1 MGAHHSLRSERGVTK
16 VSIPTRSIGALL
28 LCAASPAALTATQ
41 QDSVVYDLA
50 RGSRF
55 EVTAHKSGFFS
66 FAGHEHLIRAR
77 SFSGRIVYFPSA
89 PERSRL
95 EIVVPSD
102 SLEVLTPPDTA
113 EIRKVTASMRTDVL
127 DVAHYPEIRFE
138 STALTRSGDGFHVTG
153 RLTMVG
159 KSQEVLVDV
168 KTTVGPDTLRAA
180 GEFEVKQTAFG
191 IRPYRGGPG
200 GLVRVADRVTFHFE
214 AIGLRAG
221 SN

>member
-1 MGAHHSLRSERGVTK
+1 MTVRTTAA
-16 VSIPTRSIGALL
+16 ALL
-28 LCAASPAALTATQ
+28 LAASVTSTALAQ
-41 QDSVVYDLA
+41 QDSVIYA
-50 RGSRF
+50 IGPGSRF
-55 EVTAHKSGFFS
+55 EVTAHKSGVFS

-77 SFSGRIVYFPSA
+77 SFSGRIVYFPAA

-102 SLEVLTPPDTA
+102 SLEVLTPPDTE

-138 STALTRSGDGFHVTG
+138 STALTHSGDGFHVTG
-153 RLTMVG
+153 TLTMVG
-159 KSQEVLVDV
+159 KSQEVMVDV
-168 KTTVGPDTLRAA
+168 TTTVGPDTLHAA
-180 GEFEVKQTAFG
+180 GGFEVKQTAFG

-200 GLVRVADRVTFHFE
+200 GLVRVADKVTFHFE

>member
-1 MGAHHSLRSERGVTK
+1 MTGRTLAAS
-16 VSIPTRSIGALL
+16 LL
-28 LCAASPAALTATQ
+28 LAASLTTPALAQ
-41 QDSVVYDLA
+41 QDSVIYVIA
-50 RGSRF
+50 PGSRF
-55 EVTAHKSGFFS
+55 EVTSHKSGLFS

-77 SFSGRIVYFPSA
+77 AFTGRIIYVPSA
-89 PERSRL
+89 PEGSRF
-95 EIVVPSD
+95 EIVVPAD
-102 SLEVLTPPDTA
+102 SLEVLTPPDTE

-138 STALTRSGDGFHVTG
+138 STALKQSGDGFHVTG

-159 KSQEVLVDV
+159 KSQEVMVDV

-200 GLVRVADRVTFHFE
+200 GLVRVADQVTFHFE
-214 AIGLRAG
+214 AIGLVCGHSCAPEH
-221 SN
+221 

>member
-1 MGAHHSLRSERGVTK
+1 MTGRAIVAS
-16 VSIPTRSIGALL
+16 LL
-28 LCAASPAALTATQ
+28 LAASQASPSVAQ
-41 QDSVVYDLA
+41 QDSVVYVIA
-50 RGSRF
+50 HGSRF

-95 EIVVPSD
+95 ELVVPSD
-102 SLEVLTPPDTA
+102 SLEVLTPPDTE
-113 EIRKVTASMRTDVL
+113 EIRKVTATMRTDVL
-127 DVAHYPEIRFE
+127 DVAHHPEIRFE
-138 STALTRSGDGFHVTG
+138 STALSRSGDGFHVTG
-153 RLTMVG
+153 KLTMVG
-159 KSQEVLVDV
+159 KSQEVTLDV

-180 GEFEVKQTAFG
+180 GQFEVKQTAFG

-200 GLVRVADRVTFHFE
+200 GLVRVADQVTFHFE
-214 AIGLRAG
+214 AIGLRAA

>member
-1 MGAHHSLRSERGVTK
+1 MMPRAIVAS
-16 VSIPTRSIGALL
+16 LL
-28 LCAASPAALTATQ
+28 LGAFQASPSVAQ
-41 QDSVVYDLA
+41 QDSLVYVLG

-66 FAGHEHLIRAR
+66 FVGHEHLIRAR

-102 SLEVLTPPDTA
+102 SLEVLTPPDTE

-159 KSQEVLVDV
+159 KSQEVRVDV
-168 KTTVGPDTLRAA
+168 KTTVGADTLRAA
-180 GEFEVKQTAFG
+180 GGFEVKQTAFG
-191 IRPYRGGPG
+191 IRPFHGGPG
-200 GLVRVADRVTFHFE
+200 GLVRVADQVTFHFE